1 MSASPTFN
9 DLYDCAQQLGTCE
22 VLLEH
27 IPYEHRRPGLAV
39 VVRRSADGADVH
51 RAVARGSVEEAAP
64 AATDRA
70 QERSDEV
77 MGPESS
83 RHPECSGP
91 EPALGSVAWCPHCWM
106 PLPRSS
112 RVT

>member
-39 VVRRSADGADVH
+39 VVRRGDDGADLH
-51 RAVARGSVEEAAP
+51 RAVVRGSVEEAAL
-64 AATDRA
+64 RVRR
-70 QERSDEV
+70 QIER
-77 MGPESS
+77 
-83 RHPECSGP
+83 RN
-91 EPALGSVAWCPHCWM
+91 A
-106 PLPRSS
+106 R
-112 RVT
+112 TK